1 MEKDILA
8 EEAGREKIYKE
19 LGGKYI
25 CPACGE
31 IFKKKKVNSNLYF
44 AFGILCVIAS
54 GFVSCIL
61 LILVAFIMEYFRK
74 HKKCA
79 KCGSKNLI
87 LIKSQIGKQIAC
99 KYYSEK
105 QDLIEK
111 L

>member
-25 CPACGE
+25 CPVCGE

-54 GFVSCIL
+54 FYTSWVL
-61 LILVAFIMEYFRK
+61 LLLVALIMDYFRK

-87 LIKSQIGKQIAC
+87 LIKSQVGKQIAC